1 MKLLKRAKNL
11 YKYQLIFVL
20 TAFILLSSALP
31 ARGQEISFTPAE
43 KDYLASGTAL
53 KAVSIEGGAPLHY
66 RDSKGEIKGIAVSA
80 LKEIANVTGMTVEYY
95 LYDSIS
101 AALESD
107 FDIAIGLTQE
117 YSSPGIS
124 LSVPYLYSETVLFY
138 HKSLNPTGLE
148 GRRYAAIKGGTLPEG
163 IREEQTIYFND
174 REETINAV
182 ESGIADYGYGNAYS
196 MAFYTLQNNYKNIIT
211 IPTGKE
217 DRAYCMGIREE
228 NKVLLSIINKALG
241 GIDMSRMDTLILE
254 VASQV
259 EKRITP
265 SMIIGSYGAEIF
277 VSGFLIMLV
286 MAYLVI
292 SSTYANNRYKMENKK
307 YLLLSQLSNEYLFEY
322 RLKTDVLELAE
333 KLSEEIEPFSNKEDL
348 IGIIKDSLKEQRDD
362 NQKDGSYIIKLP
374 LSHGDVRTFRVLLSY
389 LRSENG
395 RVCSI
400 VGKLVDISEEEKER
414 EVLIAKSQRD
424 GLTGLYN
431 ATTAREMMVKHI
443 NDKDKDTLDVLIIL
457 DCDNFK
463 DINDRQG
470 HLVGDEVLKN
480 IGYQLQLNFRQSDVI
495 GRLGGDEFCVYMQNI
510 PSVDFVQSKCQ
521 QLLQKIKKMHDAFP
535 VDISIG
541 IATLEE
547 PLNYESLLKRAD
559 EALYVAKRRGGAQV
573 VINYLD

>member
-1 MKLLKRAKNL
+1 MKRAKNL

>member
-1 MKLLKRAKNL
+1 LKRAKNL